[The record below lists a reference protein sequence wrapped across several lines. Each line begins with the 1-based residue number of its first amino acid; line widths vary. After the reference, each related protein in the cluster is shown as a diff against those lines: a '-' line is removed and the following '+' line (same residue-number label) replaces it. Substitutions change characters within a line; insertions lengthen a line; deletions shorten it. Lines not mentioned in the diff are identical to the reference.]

1 MAMCDFSSRL
11 IAWMDRELPDN
22 EAADVERHVR
32 DCSECRGRVDD
43 YEQVSR
49 AFVAYCD
56 AAMEKKTGRRLPR
69 WVPVLLSGAAAAAMV
84 VIVFHP
90 VFHPLFHP
98 TTVKQMP
105 VRPRVPDAAPAM
117 VVETETAE
125 TETAPM
131 PVKRVH
137 RRHVIAPMR
146 TPNANWASAE
156 PAIQIAIPVEAMFP
170 PGAVPEGITFIA
182 DLSMAADGSVQG
194 LRLQQ

>member
-1 MAMCDFSSRL
+1 MCDFSSRL
-11 IAWMDRELPDN
+11 IAWMDREVPDN

-56 AAMEKKTGRRLPR
+56 AAMEEKTGRRLPR
-69 WVPVLLSGAAAAAMV
+69 WVPVLLSGAAAAAML
-84 VIVFHP
+84 VILFHP
-90 VFHPLFHP
+90 VFHPVFHP

-105 VRPRVPDAAPAM
+105 VRPRVADAAPA
-117 VVETETAE
+117 VVVGTETAE
-125 TETAPM
+125 TETAPR

-137 RRHVIAPMR
+137 RRHVTAPMR

>member
-1 MAMCDFSSRL
+1 MCDFLGRL
-11 IAWMDRELPDN
+11 VAWMDHELPDD

-32 DCSECRGRVDD
+32 DCSECRGRVDA

-56 AAMEKKTGRRLPR
+56 AAMEKKTRRRLKH
-69 WVPVLLSGAAAAAMV
+69 WVPLLASAAAAAV
-84 VIVFHP
+84 LLLV
-90 VFHPLFHP
+90 FHP

-105 VRPRVPDAAPAM
+105 AGPRVPDAAAPAV
-117 VVETETAE
+117 VVETETA
-125 TETAPM
+125 PR
-131 PVKRVH
+131 PVKKVH
-137 RRHVIAPMR
+137 RRHVIAPMK

-182 DLSMAADGSVQG
+182 DLSVAADGSVQG